1 MKKLNKKY
9 LVLLACVAL
18 LLTCS
23 VGSTVAFLVDKADE
37 VTNTFTPTHLATDV
51 VEDFKDGTTKN
62 SIKIRNNGNIDAWVR
77 VAIFGYW
84 VDVNDAIVAPWEG
97 TVSVTSAWTLASDG
111 YYYYNERLK
120 PSDDPMTEAVEDVL
134 SEELLAAPITQPSEK
149 PTGADHLIITVIHQ
163 SIQADGIADSAQAAF
178 AAAKSSISSDDS
190 AQ

>member
-37 VTNTFTPTHLATDV
+37 VTNTFTPTYLATDV
-51 VEDFKDGTTKN
+51 AENFDGTTKS

-84 VDVNDAIVAPWEG
+84 VDANGAIVAPWEG
-97 TVSVTSAWTLASDG
+97 TVSVTDDWTLAGG
-111 YYYYNERLK
+111 YYYYNDRLK
-120 PSDDPMTEAVEDVL
+120 PSDDPNTEAKEDVL
-134 SEELLAAPITQPSEK
+134 SAELLKASITQPSDK
-149 PTGADHLIITVIHQ
+149 PAGADHLVITVIHQ
-163 SIQADGIADSAQAAF
+163 SIQADGIADSAQDAF
-178 AAAKSSISSDDS
+178 ADAKNSIPKSDS